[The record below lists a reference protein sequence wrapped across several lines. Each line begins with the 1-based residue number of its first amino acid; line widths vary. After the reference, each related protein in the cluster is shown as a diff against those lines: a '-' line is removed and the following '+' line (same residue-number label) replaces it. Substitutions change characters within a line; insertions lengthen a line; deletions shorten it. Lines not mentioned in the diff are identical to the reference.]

1 MPPPRP
7 APCAEPSGAGFGDLA
22 RPLRLSGG
30 HSFPWRQVT
39 NSIGPASLS
48 GWSAR
53 YPNNQR
59 QASTEIG
66 NGDLLKPRPALG
78 TPLRNEAADPA
89 TESARQALDEG
100 FAKLNLTLKQNQA
113 NATAGASE
121 GKSAYDEFKE
131 YMQKSPAERMREQVL
146 KSLGLTEEELDAMP
160 PEKREQVEK
169 GIGERMREM
178 IAMQNGQAPGRQ
190 EDPTQAGATLNAWI

>member
-1 MPPPRP
+1 M
-7 APCAEPSGAGFGDLA
+7 
-22 RPLRLSGG
+22 
-30 HSFPWRQVT
+30 

-53 YPNNQR
+53 YLNNQR
-59 QASTEIG
+59 QANTEIG
-66 NGDLLKPRPALG
+66 NGDLLKARPALG
-78 TPLRNEAADPA
+78 TPLRNEAVDPA
-89 TESARQALDEG
+89 AESARQAMDEG

-113 NATAGASE
+113 NAPAGASE

-178 IAMQNGQAPGRQ
+178 IAMQDGQAPGRQ
-190 EDPTQAGATLNAWI
+190 EDPTQARATLNAWI

>member
-1 MPPPRP
+1 MEAGHEQHRSRQPFRLV
-7 APCAEPSGAGFGDLA
+7 CAYL
-22 RPLRLSGG
+22 
-30 HSFPWRQVT
+30 
-39 NSIGPASLS
+39 
-48 GWSAR
+48 
-53 YPNNQR
+53 NNQR
-59 QASTEIG
+59 QANTEIG
-66 NGDLLKPRPALG
+66 NGDLLKARPALG
-78 TPLRNEAADPA
+78 TPLRNEAVDPA

-178 IAMQNGQAPGRQ
+178 IAMQNGQVPGRQ

>member
-1 MPPPRP
+1 
-7 APCAEPSGAGFGDLA
+7 
-22 RPLRLSGG
+22 
-30 HSFPWRQVT
+30 
-39 NSIGPASLS
+39 
-48 GWSAR
+48 
-53 YPNNQR
+53 
-59 QASTEIG
+59 ASTEIG

-113 NATAGASE
+113 NATAGAGE

-160 PEKREQVEK
+160 PE
-169 GIGERMREM
+169 
-178 IAMQNGQAPGRQ
+178 
-190 EDPTQAGATLNAWI
+190 

>member
-1 MPPPRP
+1 M
-7 APCAEPSGAGFGDLA
+7 
-22 RPLRLSGG
+22 
-30 HSFPWRQVT
+30 

-113 NATAGASE
+113 NAPAGASE
-121 GKSAYDEFKE
+121 GKSAYDEIK
-131 YMQKSPAERMREQVL
+131 
-146 KSLGLTEEELDAMP
+146 
-160 PEKREQVEK
+160 
-169 GIGERMREM
+169 
-178 IAMQNGQAPGRQ
+178 
-190 EDPTQAGATLNAWI
+190 